1 MNHSTA
7 ATERSRIKA
16 EAMEARIVDQEPK
29 GWNPYIAGALAG
41 ALIVLSVLLAQR
53 YFGAST
59 AFVRLAGMIE
69 DFIFPGRTAQTEY
82 FMLFEPQVD
91 WQWMFVAGIFFGSL
105 LSSLTSRS
113 FRFQVVP
120 DMWRNRFGD
129 SASLR
134 AVVAFLGGVVAMFGA
149 RLADG

>member
-1 MNHSTA
+1 M
-7 ATERSRIKA
+7 RR
-16 EAMEARIVDQEPK
+16 VDQEPQ

-41 ALIVLSVLLAQR
+41 ALIVLSVLLTQR

-69 DFIFPGRTAQTEY
+69 DLILPGRTAQTEY

-120 DMWRNRFGD
+120 DMWRSRFGD

-134 AVVAFLGGVVAMFGA
+134 AVVAFLGGVIAMFGA